1 MPHVVQAVVLS
12 QLDPAVAAEIM
23 SAHPPGLFT
32 VDSVRR
38 DYPSGKLASQLIGYV
53 DYNNSGTLGSG
64 IENEYNSVLGGHP
77 GEQLEVRG
85 PGGVPLST
93 VTLRRAQQGRDVQ
106 LTIDRSIQQKV
117 QSVLDATVSRTG
129 AHSATA
135 LVLDPRN
142 GSILAMATAPGY
154 DNNEVHALIAKQFAR
169 DTHNMAVEYSYEPG
183 STFKVVTMGAAL
195 TAGIVT
201 PQTQFRI
208 PYAIKVGDRIV
219 HDDAVRP
226 TRTFTA
232 AQILQQSSN
241 VGTVTIAELVH
252 KQPLYDWIRRWGFGS
267 PTHIGLPAEASGAVM
282 PPDKWYS
289 SSIGNI
295 PIGQGISVTPLQMAA
310 MYSGI
315 ANGGVMVEPHVVE
328 KIGGRPAPKPV
339 SRRILSPTVDHTLVN
354 MLKGVVDTA
363 AGTGTR
369 ASVPGYTVAGKT
381 GTAQVALP
389 HSLGYSTRNYVAS
402 FVGFLPADNPRVEVL
417 VVVNSPR
424 TNIFGGIVAAPAFQQ
439 IADVPDQG
447 SGDPARQATR
457 PPGQLTSPP
466 GLELANL
473 IGTIGPLEVRGGAT
487 GQITALTYD
496 AAAAVPGALHFCVPG
511 FRVDGHDFAGQAEAA
526 GAVALVVERFLDID
540 LPQLLVRSS
549 RAAMG
554 PAADTF
560 YGHPSHELDVIGVTG
575 TNGKTTTCFL
585 MYSVLEAA
593 GLRPALL
600 GTVESRIGGRVAEVK
615 HTTPESIDL
624 QAQFRQMADAGDQSC
639 AMEVSSHALALDRV
653 AGTRF
658 AAAAFT
664 NLTQDHL
671 DFHPTMEEYYL
682 AKRRLFENEAW
693 PAAVNVADP
702 YGRRLVMEAAGPVL
716 SYAADDDR
724 AAVRPQTVEIGAGGA
739 ISLIALTPR
748 GLLPLDV
755 RLRGDFNVSNVLCV
769 VALSELLEL
778 PHEAVRA
785 GIAALHGVPG
795 RFEPVDAGQPFTV
808 LVDYAHTP
816 DSLENV
822 LTAARRITSGDV
834 ICVFGC
840 GGDRD
845 RGKRRLMGGV
855 ARRLADR
862 AIVTNDNP
870 RSEDPAAI
878 AAEIMNGID
887 MEVELDRRRA
897 IELAVAAAR
906 PGDIVVIAG
915 KGHEQ
920 GQQFADHTVPFD
932 DRTAALEALQQLG
945 PTA

>member
-1 MPHVVQAVVLS
+1 VSKRSDQRLRLIMFVFAAAFAVVIGRALYVQIFQASALAARAHGQQNSTSVVTTNRGRILDATGHTLAVDVPAKDLMVYPARVQDPRQVASYIAQKLGYQLKHKKAFRAEVKLLESRLTVPHVVQARVLA

-53 DYNNSGTLGSG
+53 DYNNSGALGSG
-64 IENEYNSVLGGHP
+64 IEHEYNSVLGGHP

-129 AHSATA
+129 AHTATA

-154 DNNEVHALIAKQFAR
+154 DNNTVHDLSTKQFAR

-208 PYAIKVGDRIV
+208 PYAIKVGDRVV
-219 HDDAVRP
+219 HDDAPRP

-252 KQPLYDWIRRWGFGS
+252 KQPLYDWIRRWGFGRR
-267 PTHIGLPAEASGAVM
+267 TDIGLPAEAAGAVM

-339 SRRILSPTVDHTLVN
+339 SRRVLSPTVDHTLVN

-381 GTAQVALP
+381 GTAQKALP

-402 FVGFLPADNPRVEVL
+402 FVGFLPADHPRVEVL
-417 VVVNSPR
+417 VVVDSPR

-439 IADVPDQG
+439 IATFLTKDLAIPPD
-447 SGDPARQATR
+447 
-457 PPGQLTSPP
+457 
-466 GLELANL
+466 
-473 IGTIGPLEVRGGAT
+473 
-487 GQITALTYD
+487 
-496 AAAAVPGALHFCVPG
+496 
-511 FRVDGHDFAGQAEAA
+511 
-526 GAVALVVERFLDID
+526 
-540 LPQLLVRSS
+540 
-549 RAAMG
+549 
-554 PAADTF
+554 
-560 YGHPSHELDVIGVTG
+560 
-575 TNGKTTTCFL
+575 K
-585 MYSVLEAA
+585 
-593 GLRPALL
+593 
-600 GTVESRIGGRVAEVK
+600 
-615 HTTPESIDL
+615 
-624 QAQFRQMADAGDQSC
+624 
-639 AMEVSSHALALDRV
+639 
-653 AGTRF
+653 
-658 AAAAFT
+658 
-664 NLTQDHL
+664 
-671 DFHPTMEEYYL
+671 
-682 AKRRLFENEAW
+682 
-693 PAAVNVADP
+693 
-702 YGRRLVMEAAGPVL
+702 
-716 SYAADDDR
+716 
-724 AAVRPQTVEIGAGGA
+724 
-739 ISLIALTPR
+739 
-748 GLLPLDV
+748 PLDV
-755 RLRGDFNVSNVLCV
+755 
-769 VALSELLEL
+769 
-778 PHEAVRA
+778 
-785 GIAALHGVPG
+785 
-795 RFEPVDAGQPFTV
+795 PV
-808 LVDYAHTP
+808 
-816 DSLENV
+816 N
-822 LTAARRITSGDV
+822 
-834 ICVFGC
+834 
-840 GGDRD
+840 
-845 RGKRRLMGGV
+845 
-855 ARRLADR
+855 
-862 AIVTNDNP
+862 
-870 RSEDPAAI
+870 
-878 AAEIMNGID
+878 
-887 MEVELDRRRA
+887 
-897 IELAVAAAR
+897 
-906 PGDIVVIAG
+906 
-915 KGHEQ
+915 
-920 GQQFADHTVPFD
+920 
-932 DRTAALEALQQLG
+932 
-945 PTA
+945 

>member
-1 MPHVVQAVVLS
+1 MSKQADQRLRLIMFVFAAAFAVVIGRALYVQILQASALAARAHGQQNSTIVVATSRGRILDATGNTLAVDVPAKDLMVYPARVQDPGQVASYIAQKLGYQLKHKKAFKNEVKLLESRLTAPHVVQARVLP

-32 VDSVRR
+32 VNSVRR

-64 IENEYNSVLGGHP
+64 IEHEYNRVLGGHP

-129 AHSATA
+129 AHTATA

-154 DNNEVHALIAKQFAR
+154 DNNKVHDLSTKQFDR

-208 PYAIKVGDRIV
+208 PYAIKVGDRVV
-219 HDDAVRP
+219 HDDAPRP
-226 TRTFTA
+226 TKTFTA

-267 PTHIGLPAEASGAVM
+267 RTNIGLPAEAAPAIL

-295 PIGQGISVTPLQMAA
+295 PIGQGIAVTPLQMAA
-310 MYSGI
+310 MYAGI

-339 SRRILSPTVDHTLVN
+339 SRRVLSPTVDHTLVN

-439 IADVPDQG
+439 IATFLTKDLAIPPDK
-447 SGDPARQATR
+447 P
-457 PPGQLTSPP
+457 
-466 GLELANL
+466 
-473 IGTIGPLEVRGGAT
+473 
-487 GQITALTYD
+487 
-496 AAAAVPGALHFCVPG
+496 H
-511 FRVDGHDFAGQAEAA
+511 
-526 GAVALVVERFLDID
+526 D
-540 LPQLLVRSS
+540 LP
-549 RAAMG
+549 
-554 PAADTF
+554 
-560 YGHPSHELDVIGVTG
+560 
-575 TNGKTTTCFL
+575 
-585 MYSVLEAA
+585 
-593 GLRPALL
+593 
-600 GTVESRIGGRVAEVK
+600 
-615 HTTPESIDL
+615 
-624 QAQFRQMADAGDQSC
+624 
-639 AMEVSSHALALDRV
+639 
-653 AGTRF
+653 
-658 AAAAFT
+658 
-664 NLTQDHL
+664 
-671 DFHPTMEEYYL
+671 
-682 AKRRLFENEAW
+682 
-693 PAAVNVADP
+693 VN
-702 YGRRLVMEAAGPVL
+702 
-716 SYAADDDR
+716 
-724 AAVRPQTVEIGAGGA
+724 
-739 ISLIALTPR
+739 
-748 GLLPLDV
+748 
-755 RLRGDFNVSNVLCV
+755 
-769 VALSELLEL
+769 
-778 PHEAVRA
+778 
-785 GIAALHGVPG
+785 
-795 RFEPVDAGQPFTV
+795 
-808 LVDYAHTP
+808 
-816 DSLENV
+816 
-822 LTAARRITSGDV
+822 
-834 ICVFGC
+834 
-840 GGDRD
+840 
-845 RGKRRLMGGV
+845 
-855 ARRLADR
+855 
-862 AIVTNDNP
+862 
-870 RSEDPAAI
+870 
-878 AAEIMNGID
+878 
-887 MEVELDRRRA
+887 
-897 IELAVAAAR
+897 
-906 PGDIVVIAG
+906 
-915 KGHEQ
+915 
-920 GQQFADHTVPFD
+920 
-932 DRTAALEALQQLG
+932 
-945 PTA
+945 

>member
-1 MPHVVQAVVLS
+1 MSKQSDQRLRLIMCVFAAAFAVVIGRALYVQILQASALAARAHGQQNSTTVVATSRGRILDATGKTLAVDVPAKDLMVDPSKVQDPGQVASYIAQKLGYQIKHKKAFKKEVRFLVGRLTAPHVVQAVVLS

-32 VDSVRR
+32 LDSVRR

-53 DYNNSGTLGSG
+53 DYNNSGTLGAG

-154 DNNEVHALIAKQFAR
+154 DNNDVHALIAKQGAG

-252 KQPLYDWIRRWGFGS
+252 KQPLYGWIRRWGFGS

-315 ANGGVMVEPHVVE
+315 ANGGVMLEPHVVE
-328 KIGGRPAPKPV
+328 KIGGRLAPKPV

-439 IADVPDQG
+439 IAEFLTKDLGIPPDK
-447 SGDPARQATR
+447 P
-457 PPGQLTSPP
+457 L
-466 GLELANL
+466 GL
-473 IGTIGPLEVRGGAT
+473 P
-487 GQITALTYD
+487 
-496 AAAAVPGALHFCVPG
+496 
-511 FRVDGHDFAGQAEAA
+511 
-526 GAVALVVERFLDID
+526 
-540 LPQLLVRSS
+540 
-549 RAAMG
+549 
-554 PAADTF
+554 
-560 YGHPSHELDVIGVTG
+560 
-575 TNGKTTTCFL
+575 
-585 MYSVLEAA
+585 
-593 GLRPALL
+593 
-600 GTVESRIGGRVAEVK
+600 
-615 HTTPESIDL
+615 
-624 QAQFRQMADAGDQSC
+624 
-639 AMEVSSHALALDRV
+639 
-653 AGTRF
+653 
-658 AAAAFT
+658 
-664 NLTQDHL
+664 
-671 DFHPTMEEYYL
+671 
-682 AKRRLFENEAW
+682 
-693 PAAVNVADP
+693 VN
-702 YGRRLVMEAAGPVL
+702 
-716 SYAADDDR
+716 
-724 AAVRPQTVEIGAGGA
+724 
-739 ISLIALTPR
+739 
-748 GLLPLDV
+748 
-755 RLRGDFNVSNVLCV
+755 
-769 VALSELLEL
+769 
-778 PHEAVRA
+778 
-785 GIAALHGVPG
+785 
-795 RFEPVDAGQPFTV
+795 
-808 LVDYAHTP
+808 
-816 DSLENV
+816 
-822 LTAARRITSGDV
+822 
-834 ICVFGC
+834 
-840 GGDRD
+840 
-845 RGKRRLMGGV
+845 
-855 ARRLADR
+855 
-862 AIVTNDNP
+862 
-870 RSEDPAAI
+870 
-878 AAEIMNGID
+878 
-887 MEVELDRRRA
+887 
-897 IELAVAAAR
+897 
-906 PGDIVVIAG
+906 
-915 KGHEQ
+915 
-920 GQQFADHTVPFD
+920 
-932 DRTAALEALQQLG
+932 
-945 PTA
+945 

>member
-1 MPHVVQAVVLS
+1 VSKQSDQRLRLIMFVFAAAFAVVIGRALYVQILQASALAARAHGQQNSTIVVPTSRGRILDATGNTLAVDVPAKDLMVYPAKVQDPGQVASFIAQKLGYQLKHKKAFRNELKLLEGRLTVPHVVQARVLS
-12 QLDPAVAAEIM
+12 QLDPALAAEIM

-38 DYPSGKLASQLIGYV
+38 DYPSSKMASQLIGYV
-53 DYNNSGTLGSG
+53 DSNNSGTDGAG
-64 IENEYNSVLGGHP
+64 IEHEYNNVLGGHP

-129 AHSATA
+129 AHTATA

-154 DNNEVHALIAKQFAR
+154 DNNKVHDLSHKQFDR

-219 HDDAVRP
+219 HDDAPRP

-267 PTHIGLPAEASGAVM
+267 RTDIGLPAEAAGAVM

-310 MYSGI
+310 MYAGI

-339 SRRILSPTVDHTLVN
+339 SRRVLSPIVDHTLVN

-381 GTAQVALP
+381 GTAQKALP

-417 VVVNSPR
+417 VVVDSPR

-439 IADVPDQG
+439 IATFLTKDLAIPPDK
-447 SGDPARQATR
+447 
-457 PPGQLTSPP
+457 
-466 GLELANL
+466 
-473 IGTIGPLEVRGGAT
+473 PL
-487 GQITALTYD
+487 
-496 AAAAVPGALHFCVPG
+496 
-511 FRVDGHDFAGQAEAA
+511 
-526 GAVALVVERFLDID
+526 D
-540 LPQLLVRSS
+540 LP
-549 RAAMG
+549 
-554 PAADTF
+554 
-560 YGHPSHELDVIGVTG
+560 
-575 TNGKTTTCFL
+575 
-585 MYSVLEAA
+585 
-593 GLRPALL
+593 
-600 GTVESRIGGRVAEVK
+600 
-615 HTTPESIDL
+615 
-624 QAQFRQMADAGDQSC
+624 
-639 AMEVSSHALALDRV
+639 
-653 AGTRF
+653 
-658 AAAAFT
+658 
-664 NLTQDHL
+664 
-671 DFHPTMEEYYL
+671 
-682 AKRRLFENEAW
+682 
-693 PAAVNVADP
+693 VN
-702 YGRRLVMEAAGPVL
+702 
-716 SYAADDDR
+716 
-724 AAVRPQTVEIGAGGA
+724 
-739 ISLIALTPR
+739 
-748 GLLPLDV
+748 
-755 RLRGDFNVSNVLCV
+755 
-769 VALSELLEL
+769 
-778 PHEAVRA
+778 
-785 GIAALHGVPG
+785 
-795 RFEPVDAGQPFTV
+795 
-808 LVDYAHTP
+808 
-816 DSLENV
+816 
-822 LTAARRITSGDV
+822 
-834 ICVFGC
+834 
-840 GGDRD
+840 
-845 RGKRRLMGGV
+845 
-855 ARRLADR
+855 
-862 AIVTNDNP
+862 
-870 RSEDPAAI
+870 
-878 AAEIMNGID
+878 
-887 MEVELDRRRA
+887 
-897 IELAVAAAR
+897 
-906 PGDIVVIAG
+906 
-915 KGHEQ
+915 
-920 GQQFADHTVPFD
+920 
-932 DRTAALEALQQLG
+932 
-945 PTA
+945 